1 MEDMPTYYTLED
13 ARKIINEENRAKR
26 QIIRERRRIM
36 RIMAEAQRK
45 EKIQMRLIGIGC
57 LIFAALVPI
66 FLDGDASVDLL
77 IIPAALWFLFG
88 KAS

>member
-26 QIIRERRRIM
+26 QIIRERKRI
-36 RIMAEAQRK
+36 IAEARRR
-45 EKIQMRLIGIGC
+45 ETIQMRLIGIGC
-57 LIFAALVPI
+57 VIFAALVPI
-66 FLDGDASVDLL
+66 FLEGDASVDLL

>member
-26 QIIRERRRIM
+26 QIIRERK
-36 RIMAEAQRK
+36 EAQRR

-57 LIFAALVPI
+57 LIFAVLVPI

>member
-26 QIIRERRRIM
+26 QTIRERK
-36 RIMAEAQRK
+36 RIMAEAQRR

>member
-1 MEDMPTYYTLED
+1 
-13 ARKIINEENRAKR
+13 
-26 QIIRERRRIM
+26 
-36 RIMAEAQRK
+36 
-45 EKIQMRLIGIGC
+45 MRLIGIGC

>member
-26 QIIRERRRIM
+26 QTIRERKRI
-36 RIMAEAQRK
+36 IAKAQRR

>member
-26 QIIRERRRIM
+26 QTIRERKRI
-36 RIMAEAQRK
+36 IAEAQRR

-57 LIFAALVPI
+57 LIFAVLVPI

>member
-36 RIMAEAQRK
+36 RIMAEAQRR

-57 LIFAALVPI
+57 LIFVALVPI

>member
-26 QIIRERRRIM
+26 QIIRERK
-36 RIMAEAQRK
+36 RIMAEARRR

>member
-26 QIIRERRRIM
+26 QTIRERKRI
-36 RIMAEAQRK
+36 IAEAQRR

-57 LIFAALVPI
+57 LIFAVLVPI

-77 IIPAALWFLFG
+77 IIPAALLFLFG

>member
-1 MEDMPTYYTLED
+1 MENIPTYYTLED

-26 QIIRERRRIM
+26 QIIRERK
-36 RIMAEAQRK
+36 EAQRR

-57 LIFAALVPI
+57 LIFAVLVPI
-66 FLDGDASVDLL
+66 FLEGDASVDLL

>member
-26 QIIRERRRIM
+26 QSIRERKRI
-36 RIMAEAQRK
+36 IAEAQRR

-57 LIFAALVPI
+57 LIFAVLVPI

-77 IIPAALWFLFG
+77 IIPAALLFLFG

>member
-36 RIMAEAQRK
+36 RIMAEAQRR
-45 EKIQMRLIGIGC
+45 EKSR
-57 LIFAALVPI
+57 
-66 FLDGDASVDLL
+66 
-77 IIPAALWFLFG
+77 
-88 KAS
+88 

>member
-1 MEDMPTYYTLED
+1 MENIPTYYTLED

-26 QIIRERRRIM
+26 QIIRERK
-36 RIMAEAQRK
+36 EAQRR

>member
-1 MEDMPTYYTLED
+1 MENMPTYYTLED

-26 QIIRERRRIM
+26 QIIRERRRI
-36 RIMAEAQRK
+36 IAEAQRR

>member
-26 QIIRERRRIM
+26 QTIRERKRI
-36 RIMAEAQRK
+36 IAEAQRR